1 MEAQR
6 RRSFTHPSRGLVL
19 VEQTLHG
26 TASPKT
32 SSKARTVQNVSV
44 CQGCIQ
50 WNRSACHVSLVTC
63 VPTARWWHAP
73 CITTNQPCKPRAVCC
88 VPRQEIRTVFSRV
101 ASEGSSCVSA
111 IQRTLNHKVEP
122 FLIIVSHAT
131 SANGRIQMI
140 YPCRISTS
148 ATETTKLR
156 RWRGS
161 AGPEEEEGVV
171 AAQGSSCRRGRR
183 RSA

>member
-6 RRSFTHPSRGLVL
+6 RRSFTRPSRGLVL
-19 VEQTLHG
+19 VEQTLQG

-50 WNRSACHVSLVTC
+50 WNRSACHVSPVTC
-63 VPTARWWHAP
+63 APTARWWHAP

-88 VPRQEIRTVFSRV
+88 APRQEIRTVFSRV

-122 FLIIVSHAT
+122 FLITVSHAT

-148 ATETTKLR
+148 ATETAR

-161 AGPEEEEGVV
+161 AGPEEEEEDSA